1 MATLNRDL
9 IGDYQSLDLQER
21 ISKTLT
27 SVDLSYTGYDRLNP
41 SSIDKYNNN
50 AHVNRVL
57 FWLSSGRYDYV
68 RQPYSGGIL
77 RNLVGQILSDDN
89 LTLWENTIKNAFE
102 ENFSNDLKL
111 PYIKL
116 HVDKVKRILTV
127 NMIVQDI
134 LSNKM
139 FTVTEETHLE

>member
-9 IGDYQSLDLQER
+9 MGDYQSLNLQER
-21 ISKTLT
+21 VSKTLN
-27 SVDLSYTGYDRLNP
+27 SVDISYAGYDRLNP
-41 SSIDKYNNN
+41 SSIDKYNNS

-57 FWLSSGRYDYV
+57 FWLGSGRYDYV

-89 LTLWENTIKNAFE
+89 LTLWENTIKSAFE
-102 ENFSNDLKL
+102 ENFANDLKL

-116 HVDKVKRILTV
+116 QVDKVKRTLAV
-127 NMIVQDI
+127 NMIVQDV

-139 FTVTEETHLE
+139 FTVTEETNLE